1 MTGLCS
7 CLGYEGSFLTV
18 EDMAE
23 AATDVTEPADVT
35 EAASDMADADIVE
48 STVDLDMAEA
58 DRHDGG
64 K

>member
-1 MTGLCS
+1 M
-7 CLGYEGSFLTV
+7 
-18 EDMAE
+18 E
-23 AATDVTEPADVT
+23 AAADVTEPADVT
-35 EAASDMADADIVE
+35 EVASDMADADIVE